1 MPKRRK
7 NFPDIHILLAGA
19 GPYAPDPFLQ
29 LPKIA

>member
-19 GPYAPDPFLQ
+19 GPYAPDPIFRSR
-29 LPKIA
+29 